1 MSGITD
7 SAKFNKNSSYYVEVD
22 PTGGGG
28 QIIQGNLQV
37 SGNISAGGDLAVV
50 GQSST
55 GTLIVQGASQLGSGG
70 VGVTSVGAGGL
81 AVVGTTTTTTLTAT
95 GNIGAGG
102 TIASVGAMNSGGLLT
117 AAAGLS
123 VTGTSNLAGN
133 AIVAGNLTAPNHL
146 TYTQTNVLGPG
157 GTAAFFTISRPGLYF
172 ISQTQGD
179 TSGAVGSTPYQ
190 SFEIALVWRTPGNGL
205 LNYSTSQAIPGS
217 VGSGFTMN
225 FSPNINVN
233 GLAAINLTAGQSSG
247 NTVTCVSTIVC
258 LVGGT

>member
-37 SGNISAGGDLAVV
+37 SGNISAGGGLAVV

-55 GTLIVQGASQLGSGG
+55 GSLIVQGASQLGSGG

-102 TIASVGAMNSGGLLT
+102 TIASVGAMSSGGLLSGS
-117 AAAGLS
+117 AGLS
-123 VTGTSNLAGN
+123 VTGTSTLTGN
-133 AIVAGNLTAPNHL
+133 ANVTGNLVAPNHYS
-146 TYTQTNVLGPG
+146 YTQTNVFAPG
-157 GTAAFFTISRPGLYF
+157 GSAPFFTITKPGLYY

-179 TSGAVGSTPYQ
+179 TAGAVGSTPYQ

-217 VGSGFTMN
+217 GGSGFTMN
-225 FSPNINVN
+225 FAPNINSS
-233 GLAAINLTAGQSSG
+233 GLTAINLTAGQNSG
-247 NTVTCVSTIVC
+247 LTVTCVSTIIC
-258 LVGGT
+258 LVSGL